1 MAIDTTA
8 MPFEQSIP
16 SNQSVK
22 RQIQNVRDGDEAMYA
37 GQTFAFSPGSYF
49 ASGYA
54 GELDKA
60 IFGHIHGDAYFPLR
74 QVRGGIEYILTSC
87 DTVGF
92 SLQRIL

>member
-1 MAIDTTA
+1 

-60 IFGHIHGDAYFPLR
+60 IFGHFFS
-74 QVRGGIEYILTSC
+74 VRTFENCSQNGNAG
-87 DTVGF
+87 
-92 SLQRIL
+92 

>member
-37 GQTFAFSPGSYF
+37 GQAFAFSPGSYF

-60 IFGHIHGDAYFPLR
+60 IFGHFLFGED
-74 QVRGGIEYILTSC
+74 V
-87 DTVGF
+87 
-92 SLQRIL
+92 